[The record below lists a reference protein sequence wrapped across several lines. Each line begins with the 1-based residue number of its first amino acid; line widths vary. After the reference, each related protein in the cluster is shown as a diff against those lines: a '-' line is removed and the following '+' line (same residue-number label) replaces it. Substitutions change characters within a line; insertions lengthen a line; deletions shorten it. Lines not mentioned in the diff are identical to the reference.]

1 MQMASSARGRSDDG
15 EQELRGHN
23 LRVSPDGCSDVSA
36 HENGDAALD
45 RTVSL
50 LSSLLRDSAD
60 MSQCGWWHGGL
71 HI

>member
-15 EQELRGHN
+15 EQELRAHN
-23 LRVSPDGCSDVSA
+23 VRVSPDRRSDVGA

-50 LSSLLRDSAD
+50 LSSLSRVSAD
-60 MSQCGWWHGGL
+60 NMPAHL
-71 HI
+71 A